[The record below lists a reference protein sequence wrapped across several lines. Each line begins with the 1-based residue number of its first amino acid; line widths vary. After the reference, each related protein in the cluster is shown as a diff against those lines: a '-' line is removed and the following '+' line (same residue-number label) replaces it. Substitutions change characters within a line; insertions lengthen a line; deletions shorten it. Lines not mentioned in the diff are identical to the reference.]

1 MIFKRVQ
8 NYRTRQSL
16 VKYLFYI
23 FVFIFVYRSTTIHS
37 NELDEVSFL
46 DKASSK
52 SIQTMTEKAI
62 RGNILDRNGN
72 ILAIDLIKQ
81 RINIDPSLVQDE
93 YVTLLAQA
101 LSMPNNELKEIL
113 EKKKLAGRRY
123 LIIKK
128 NLAVTD
134 PIFNKISELKRD
146 IKEVCASSM
155 VDQENSWIDMAK
167 SLAGF
172 DLPIKDKV
180 EKIKCSKQKIAGVFI
195 ETESF
200 RYYPK
205 NESLATLLG
214 KVNEFNY
221 GAFGVEKEFDRYLA
235 GRNGKKRLADDKSNS
250 DIYYDAEIIDPLE
263 HGDDIQLTIDADIQ
277 FHLYNAI
284 KNSAEFHEAESASA
298 IVLAPNG
305 EILAL
310 ANYPSANPNDRQN
323 FDAEGYRNR
332 VLADKIEPGSTMKPF
347 TMLLALDKGVISA
360 TDDELIDVTE
370 RIGNIRPDEKYTE
383 MTVKL
388 ILQKSHNLGTIN
400 ISERLENEDF
410 FDAWSKLGFGD
421 SLGLMPSIENPGIL
435 RHSNSW
441 GLADKR
447 SLSFGHGPMNT
458 NLAQLARAY
467 LVFANEGA
475 LPELKLVKNNSTID
489 QKQQVFSP
497 ESTKRIAEIL
507 DSVASMEGSGY
518 RAIIDGYDI
527 AGKTGTAEIVIDGKY
542 NKDGAKRTYFVGF
555 SPVINPKYI
564 IAVRLDHPKQCFASW
579 DPTLKIR
586 CEGSNSASMAFRDA
600 MEQILNNDLSLQ
612 PKSDS

>member
-1 MIFKRVQ
+1 
-8 NYRTRQSL
+8 
-16 VKYLFYI
+16 
-23 FVFIFVYRSTTIHS
+23 
-37 NELDEVSFL
+37 
-46 DKASSK
+46 
-52 SIQTMTEKAI
+52 
-62 RGNILDRNGN
+62 
-72 ILAIDLIKQ
+72 
-81 RINIDPSLVQDE
+81 
-93 YVTLLAQA
+93 
-101 LSMPNNELKEIL
+101 
-113 EKKKLAGRRY
+113 
-123 LIIKK
+123 
-128 NLAVTD
+128 
-134 PIFNKISELKRD
+134 
-146 IKEVCASSM
+146 
-155 VDQENSWIDMAK
+155 
-167 SLAGF
+167 
-172 DLPIKDKV
+172 
-180 EKIKCSKQKIAGVFI
+180 
-195 ETESF
+195 
-200 RYYPK
+200 
-205 NESLATLLG
+205 
-214 KVNEFNY
+214 
-221 GAFGVEKEFDRYLA
+221 
-235 GRNGKKRLADDKSNS
+235 LADNKSNS
-250 DIYYDAEIIDPLE
+250 DIYYDAEIIEPLE

-475 LPELKLVKNNSTID
+475 LPELKLVKNNSTIN

-555 SPVINPKYI
+555 SPVIDPKYI

-579 DPTLKIR
+579 DPALKIP
-586 CEGSNSASMAFRDA
+586 CKGSNSASMAFRDA
-600 MEQILNNDLSLQ
+600 MEQILNNDLTLQ

>member
-1 MIFKRVQ
+1 MIFSRVQ
-8 NYRTRQSL
+8 NYRTRQGL

-23 FVFIFVYRSTTIHS
+23 FVIIFIYRASTIHS
-37 NELDEVSFL
+37 SELGEGSL
-46 DKASSK
+46 LNKASDK
-52 SIQTMTEKAI
+52 SIKTMTQKAI

-81 RINIDPSLVQDE
+81 RINLDPTLVQDE
-93 YVTLLAQA
+93 YIPLLAQA
-101 LSMPNNELKEIL
+101 LSIPSDELKETL
-113 EKKKLAGRRY
+113 EKKKLAGRRH

-128 NLAVTD
+128 NLTVTD
-134 PIFNKISELKRD
+134 PVIKKISELKRNVQ
-146 IKEVCASSM
+146 KVCVSSM
-155 VDQENSWIDMAK
+155 VNQKNSWIDKTK

-172 DLPIKDKV
+172 DMPIKEKV
-180 EKIKCSKQKIAGVFI
+180 EETKCSKQKIAGVFM
-195 ETESF
+195 ETEPF

-205 NESLATLLG
+205 NESLAPLLG

-221 GAFGVEKEFDRYLA
+221 GAFGIEKEFDKYLS
-235 GRNGKKRLADDKSNS
+235 GSNGKKRLSDNKSNS
-250 DIYYDAEIIDPLE
+250 DIYYDAEIIEPLE
-263 HGDDIQLTIDADIQ
+263 HGEDIHLTIDADIQ
-277 FHLYNAI
+277 FHVYNAI
-284 KNSAEFHEAESASA
+284 KNSAQFHDAEFASA

-323 FDAEGYRNR
+323 FNAEGYRNR

-388 ILQKSHNLGTIN
+388 ILQKSHNLGTVN

-410 FDAWSKLGFGD
+410 FETWSKLGFGE
-421 SLGLMPSIENPGIL
+421 SLGLLPSIENPGIL
-435 RHSNSW
+435 RNSNTW
-441 GLADKR
+441 GLVDKR
-447 SLSFGHGPMNT
+447 SLSFGHGPMNM

-475 LPELKLVKNNSTID
+475 LPELKLLKSNISNN
-489 QKQQVFSP
+489 QQQVFSP
-497 ESTKRIAEIL
+497 ESTKIIAEIL

-518 RAIIDGYDI
+518 RASIDGYDI

-555 SPVINPKYI
+555 SPVIEPKYI

-579 DPTLKIR
+579 DPSLQIR
-586 CEGSNSASMAFRDA
+586 CEGSNSASMAFREA
-600 MEQILNNDLSLQ
+600 MEKILNNDLTLQ
-612 PKSDS
+612 PKSDA

>member
-8 NYRTRQSL
+8 NYRTRQGL

-23 FVFIFVYRSTTIHS
+23 FVIIFIYRSTTIHS
-37 NELDEVSFL
+37 NELDEVSRH

-52 SIQTMTEKAI
+52 SIQTMTQNAI

-81 RINIDPSLVQDE
+81 RVNIDPTQLQDE
-93 YVTLLAQA
+93 YISLLAQA
-101 LSMPNNELKEIL
+101 LSIPSDELKETL
-113 EKKKLAGRRY
+113 EKKKKAGRRY
-123 LIIKK
+123 FIVKK
-128 NLAVTD
+128 NLAATD
-134 PIFNKISELKRD
+134 PIFNKISALKRN
-146 IKEVCASSM
+146 IQEVCVSSM
-155 VDQENSWIDMAK
+155 VDQENSWIDRAK

-172 DLPIKDKV
+172 DIPIKDKV
-180 EKIKCSKQKIAGVFI
+180 EDVKCDPKKIEGVFI
-195 ETESF
+195 QQESF

-221 GAFGVEKEFDRYLA
+221 GAFGIEKEFDRYLA

-263 HGDDIQLTIDADIQ
+263 HGDDIQLTIDADTQ
-277 FHLYNAI
+277 FYLYNAI

-475 LPELKLVKNNSTID
+475 LPELKLVKNNSTIN

-555 SPVINPKYI
+555 SPVIDPKYI

-579 DPTLKIR
+579 DPALKIP
-586 CEGSNSASMAFRDA
+586 CKGSNSASMAFRDA
-600 MEQILNNDLSLQ
+600 MEQILNNDLTLQ

>member
-1 MIFKRVQ
+1 MIFKRAQ
-8 NYRTRQSL
+8 NYRTRQGL

-23 FVFIFVYRSTTIHS
+23 FVIIFVYRSTTIHS
-37 NELDEVSFL
+37 NELDEVSFI

-101 LSMPNNELKEIL
+101 LSMPTDELKEIL
-113 EKKKLAGRRY
+113 EKKKLAGRRH

-134 PIFNKISELKRD
+134 PIFNKISELKRK
-146 IKEVCASSM
+146 IQKVCISSM
-155 VDQENSWIDMAK
+155 VDQENSWIDKAK
-167 SLAGF
+167 SLTGF
-172 DLPIKDKV
+172 DITIKDKV
-180 EKIKCSKQKIAGVFI
+180 EEVKCSKQKIAGIFI

-221 GAFGVEKEFDRYLA
+221 GAFGVEKEFDRYLS
-235 GRNGKKRLADDKSNS
+235 GRNGKKRLADNKSNS
-250 DIYYDAEIIDPLE
+250 DIYYDAEVIEPLE
-263 HGDDIQLTIDADIQ
+263 HGEDIQLTIDADIQ

-310 ANYPSANPNDRQN
+310 ANYPSSNPNDRQN

-388 ILQKSHNLGTIN
+388 ILQKSHNLGTVN

-410 FDAWSKLGFGD
+410 FDAWSKLGFGN

-435 RHSNSW
+435 RHSSSW

-447 SLSFGHGPMNT
+447 SLAFGHGPMNM

-475 LPELKLVKNNSTID
+475 LPELKLVKNNSTNN

-497 ESTKRIAEIL
+497 KSTKKIAEIL

-518 RAIIDGYDI
+518 RAIINGYDI

-579 DPTLKIR
+579 DPALKIR

-600 MEQILNNDLSLQ
+600 MEQILNNDLTLQ